1 MEKDFLHLIQ
11 TRRSCRSYRPEQI
24 ADEQLEA
31 ILQAGTY
38 APSAMGAQSPYIV
51 AVQNP
56 GQIAQLSAMNARVMN
71 TSADPY
77 YGAPTLVLVFAP
89 QEAKNA
95 VQDAS
100 CVLENMMLAAH
111 ALGVGSCWINRER
124 EMFANVRY
132 RRGPC
137 PDETMGTSRGPL
149 RGWCPVLGLS
159 GSGTLAAQTP
169 QGGLR
174 AGYPLSEG
182 GHAKGILPQT
192 AQQTHPRG
200 CAFFFCGQI
209 LNFAIKKS
217 TKNSNRR

>member
-1 MEKDFLHLIQ
+1 MEKDFLHLIE

-89 QEAKNA
+89 REAKNA

-124 EMFANVRY
+124 EMFATEEGVAL
-132 RRGPC
+132 
-137 PDETMGTSRGPL
+137 MKQ
-149 RGWCPVLGLS
+149 WGL
-159 GSGTLAAQTP
+159 P
-169 QGGLR
+169 EGLCGVG
-174 AGYPLSEG
+174 ALSLGYPAAEPS
-182 GHAKGILPQT
+182 
-192 AQQTHPRG
+192 PRKPRKEDYVRV
-200 CAFFFCGQI
+200 I
-209 LNFAIKKS
+209 
-217 TKNSNRR
+217 R

>member
-1 MEKDFLHLIQ
+1 MRLGQSFGEKLRLPPRLCSRLCVSLLYCKNTKVSAMEKDFLHLIE

-89 QEAKNA
+89 REAKNA
-95 VQDAS
+95 VQDDS

-124 EMFANVRY
+124 EMFATEEGVAL
-132 RRGPC
+132 
-137 PDETMGTSRGPL
+137 MKQ
-149 RGWCPVLGLS
+149 WGL
-159 GSGTLAAQTP
+159 P
-169 QGGLR
+169 EGLCGVG
-174 AGYPLSEG
+174 ALSLGYPAAEPS
-182 GHAKGILPQT
+182 
-192 AQQTHPRG
+192 PRKPRKEDYVRV
-200 CAFFFCGQI
+200 I
-209 LNFAIKKS
+209 
-217 TKNSNRR
+217 R